1 MAWKKPPSQVY
12 YIGCL
17 FYPSFL
23 APCSSREVLQKAIPS
38 NTRYGN
44 HRELFSWLPMG
55 KYLLMGISARN
66 AVSTLTRRP
75 AVSSPHHFMHVR
87 GSCSAHGASQT
98 KAAPDIELHASQ
110 TCDPTATQPNFDN
123 QPLRRFQEH
132 RPPASASDALACSRA
147 MLPRR
152 RLTLRP

>member
-75 AVSSPHHFMHVR
+75 AHISLCTCGVHAARTVLAKPKLRQTSNCMHPR
-87 GSCSAHGASQT
+87 PATQQRPNLTLTTSLCGASRSI
-98 KAAPDIELHASQ
+98 ALLRL
-110 TCDPTATQPNFDN
+110 
-123 QPLRRFQEH
+123 PLT
-132 RPPASASDALACSRA
+132 PSPARAQCSRDDA
-147 MLPRR
+147 
-152 RLTLRP
+152 